1 MYHLGRCYGIE
12 LEKTSPQQKTPRP
25 HTQHTQAY
33 IKLHT
38 SIYTSIHTSN
48 TYKHI
53 HKTKQK
59 QNTQTTAEAHP
70 QTAPQKTE
78 QKKSITLYN
87 SKYCIRVVL
96 CKNFNGNFCSIV
108 PPHLSCLP
116 VCQKVSREVLKRTL
130 ALATADI
137 YFIYFLGDTQK
148 LNASDH
154 LKGHC
159 YLIFWVFFM
168 NWMAPLCRKVDATR
182 VWQSINSSTLTPTP
196 TLYTHSSMRHRLTA
210 CQSPLSGA
218 PHLLWFVDETLVFVF
233 W

>member
-1 MYHLGRCYGIE
+1 MFEFQPLIFQGVLLQSSYWASISFPHSLEVGTSSMPDTFTNLHPWKPNMTSKKSSCSVGNRSSFMVDCPVFNVFFFVGAISCGNTWQYQASRVDKINQQNIYQ

-87 SKYCIRVVL
+87 SKYCIR
-96 CKNFNGNFCSIV
+96 
-108 PPHLSCLP
+108 
-116 VCQKVSREVLKRTL
+116 
-130 ALATADI
+130 
-137 YFIYFLGDTQK
+137 
-148 LNASDH
+148 
-154 LKGHC
+154 
-159 YLIFWVFFM
+159 
-168 NWMAPLCRKVDATR
+168 
-182 VWQSINSSTLTPTP
+182 
-196 TLYTHSSMRHRLTA
+196 
-210 CQSPLSGA
+210 
-218 PHLLWFVDETLVFVF
+218 
-233 W
+233 